1 MMVERNVPQPPRQIP
16 TADDWRGYET
26 DLDVRDAHRMMFGK
40 TNDRIQSLF
49 HSGSSISRASELLFM
64 RRKAFQYDVFGF
76 AQYLMTDAARGE
88 SDSASPFLHLLV
100 NREKRDP
107 AERSAH
113 PRCFGAVYRIR
124 GQPTGLLRRITAHLR
139 QLSGFAT
146 GACFAVR
153 PMMSIQ

>member
-1 MMVERNVPQPPRQIP
+1 MVKRNVPQPPRQIP

-40 TNDRIQSLF
+40 TNDQIQSLF
-49 HSGSSISRASELLFM
+49 HRGRSTSRASELLFM
-64 RRKAFQYDVFGF
+64 PRKAFQYDVFGF

-100 NREKRDP
+100 NREKR
-107 AERSAH
+107 
-113 PRCFGAVYRIR
+113 GAGYRMR